1 MSNGQDANFSNIR
14 LTFRALPCPADRHG
28 DSAKRRIRA
37 LLKLALRSLSLRC
50 VRIEEDNGECD
61 QIGHDQECKPM
72 VGAAGCHQ
80 IGDTTECQQ
89 IVDSEQGGQA
99 DE

>member
-1 MSNGQDANFSNIR
+1 MTDSITGIQPNKFSTIR

-28 DSAKRRIRA
+28 DSTKRRVRA

-50 VRIEEDNGECD
+50 VRIEDDNGEC
-61 QIGHDQECKPM
+61 QPM
-72 VGAAGCHQ
+72 VD
-80 IGDTTECQQ
+80 I
-89 IVDSEQGGQA
+89 QGGQA

>member
-1 MSNGQDANFSNIR
+1 MSSKDAKFSTIR
-14 LTFRALPCPADRHG
+14 LTFRALRCPADRTG

-50 VRIEEDNGECD
+50 VRIEDDNGEC
-61 QIGHDQECKPM
+61 E
-72 VGAAGCHQ
+72 
-80 IGDTTECQQ
+80 Q
-89 IVDSEQGGQA
+89 IVHSDQGGQG